1 MVKQETKQAAK
12 QETKTIT
19 KTPVKVNQTI
29 IVDGTNLI
37 AGRMCS
43 HVAKLLLQGNRV
55 SIVNT
60 ENIMISGNRD
70 AIIKS
75 YRKFLEI
82 ASINNPKFG
91 PFHPRRPDTII
102 TKMVRGMLP
111 KTKSS
116 GQTAL
121 KRLRAYLG
129 VPNELRSL
137 ARTQFEDA
145 KITKPS
151 PYYTSVGELGRMV
164 GWHE

>member
-1 MVKQETKQAAK
+1 LAK
-12 QETKTIT
+12 QEIQTKTET
-19 KTPVKVNQTI
+19 KSSQDI
-29 IVDGTNLI
+29 IVDGTNMI
-37 AGRMCS
+37 AGRLCS
-43 HVAKLLLQGNRV
+43 HVAKLLIQGNRV

-60 ENIMISGNRD
+60 ENVMLSGDRD

-111 KTKSS
+111 KKPS
-116 GQTAL
+116 GKIAF

-129 VPNELRSL
+129 VPDVLRSKVK
-137 ARTQFEDA
+137 TQFDDA
-145 KITKPS
+145 KIRKAS
-151 PYYTSVGELGRMV
+151 PYYTSMGDLGKMV

>member
-1 MVKQETKQAAK
+1 MVKQQVETKIK
-12 QETKTIT
+12 PK
-19 KTPVKVNQTI
+19 PSQTI

-37 AGRMCS
+37 AGRLCS
-43 HVAKLLLQGNRV
+43 HVAKLLLEGNRV
-55 SIVNT
+55 AIVNS
-60 ENIMISGNRD
+60 ENIMISGNRKS
-70 AIIKS
+70 IIET

-116 GQTAL
+116 GKTAL

-137 ARTQFEDA
+137 TRTQFDDA
-145 KITKPS
+145 KIRKPS

>member
-1 MVKQETKQAAK
+1 MAK
-12 QETKTIT
+12 QQVETKT
-19 KTPVKVNQTI
+19 KPKSSQTI

-37 AGRMCS
+37 AGRLCS
-43 HVAKLLLQGNRV
+43 HVAKLLLEGNRV
-55 SIVNT
+55 AIVNS
-60 ENIMISGNRD
+60 ENIMISGNRES
-70 AIIKS
+70 IIES

-111 KTKSS
+111 KKSS
-116 GQTAL
+116 SGKAAL

-137 ARTQFEDA
+137 TRTQFDDA
-145 KITKPS
+145 KIRKPS

>member
-1 MVKQETKQAAK
+1 LAK
-12 QETKTIT
+12 QQVETKT
-19 KTPVKVNQTI
+19 KPKSSQTI

-37 AGRMCS
+37 AGRLCS
-43 HVAKLLLQGNRV
+43 HVAKLLLEGNSV
-55 SIVNT
+55 AIVNS
-60 ENIMISGNRD
+60 ENIMISGNRKS
-70 AIIKS
+70 IIES

-111 KTKSS
+111 KKSS
-116 GQTAL
+116 SGKTAL

-129 VPNELRSL
+129 VPDELRSL
-137 ARTQFEDA
+137 TRTQFDDA
-145 KITKPS
+145 KIRKPS

>member
-1 MVKQETKQAAK
+1 MARQQT
-12 QETKTIT
+12 ETKTEF
-19 KTPVKVNQTI
+19 KVEQPI

-37 AGRMCS
+37 AGRLCS
-43 HVAKLLLQGNRV
+43 HVAKLLIEGKRV

-60 ENIMISGNRD
+60 EYIMISGNRKS
-70 AIIKS
+70 IIES

-82 ASINNPKFG
+82 SSINNPKFG

-111 KTKSS
+111 KKPS
-116 GQTAL
+116 GKTAF

-129 VPNELRSL
+129 VPNELKSTKT
-137 ARTQFEDA
+137 TQFDDA
-145 KITKPS
+145 KIRKSS

>member
-1 MVKQETKQAAK
+1 LVKQQVETKIK
-12 QETKTIT
+12 PKTSS
-19 KTPVKVNQTI
+19 TI

-37 AGRMCS
+37 AGRLCS
-43 HVAKLLLQGNRV
+43 HVAKLLLEGNSV
-55 SIVNT
+55 AIVNS
-60 ENIMISGNRD
+60 ENIMISGNRKS
-70 AIIKS
+70 IIEA

-111 KTKSS
+111 KKKSS
-116 GQTAL
+116 GKTAL

-137 ARTQFEDA
+137 TRTQFDDA
-145 KITKPS
+145 KIRKPS

>member
-1 MVKQETKQAAK
+1 LAK
-12 QETKTIT
+12 QEIQTKSES
-19 KTPVKVNQTI
+19 KSAQNI

-37 AGRMCS
+37 AGRLCS
-43 HVAKLLLQGNRV
+43 HVAKLLIEGNRV

-60 ENIMISGNRD
+60 ENIMLSGDRD

-75 YRKFLEI
+75 YREFLEI

-111 KTKSS
+111 KKPS
-116 GQTAL
+116 GKTAL

-129 VPNELRSL
+129 VPDELRSMTK
-137 ARTQFEDA
+137 TQFEDA
-145 KITKPS
+145 KIRRAS

>member
-1 MVKQETKQAAK
+1 MVKQQTQSTEVKQV
-12 QETKTIT
+12 Q
-19 KTPVKVNQTI
+19 NI
-29 IVDGTNLI
+29 IIDGTNMI
-37 AGRMCS
+37 AGRLCS
-43 HVAKLLLQGNRV
+43 HVAKLLINGNRV

-60 ENIMISGNRD
+60 ENVMLSGDRD

-91 PFHPRRPDTII
+91 PLHPRRPDTIV

-111 KTKSS
+111 KKPS
-116 GQTAL
+116 GKTAF

-129 VPNELRSL
+129 VPNELKSM
-137 ARTQFEDA
+137 TTIQFEDS
-145 KITKPS
+145 KIRKAS
-151 PYYTSVGELGRMV
+151 PYYTSMGDLGKMV

>member
-1 MVKQETKQAAK
+1 MAK
-12 QETKTIT
+12 QQVETKT
-19 KTPVKVNQTI
+19 KPKSSQTI

-37 AGRMCS
+37 AGRLCS
-43 HVAKLLLQGNRV
+43 HVAKLLLEGNSV
-55 SIVNT
+55 AIVNS
-60 ENIMISGNRD
+60 ENIMISGNRKS
-70 AIIKS
+70 IIES

-111 KTKSS
+111 KKSS
-116 GQTAL
+116 SGKTAL

-129 VPNELRSL
+129 VPDELRSL
-137 ARTQFEDA
+137 TRTQFDDA
-145 KITKPS
+145 KIRKPS

>member
-1 MVKQETKQAAK
+1 MAK
-12 QETKTIT
+12 QEIQTKTES
-19 KTPVKVNQTI
+19 KFDQI

-43 HVAKLLLQGNRV
+43 HVAKLLLEGNRV

-60 ENIMISGNRD
+60 ENIMISGNRKS
-70 AIIKS
+70 IIES
-75 YRKFLEI
+75 YREFLGK
-82 ASINNPKFG
+82 SSVNSPRFG

-111 KTKSS
+111 KRKPS
-116 GQTAL
+116 GQAAL

-129 VPNELRSL
+129 VPNNLRSKKT
-137 ARTQFEDA
+137 TQFEDA
-145 KITKPS
+145 KIRKPS
-151 PYYTSVGELGRMV
+151 PYYTSVGELGKMV

>member
-1 MVKQETKQAAK
+1 MVKQQVETKIK
-12 QETKTIT
+12 PKTS
-19 KTPVKVNQTI
+19 PTI

-37 AGRMCS
+37 AGRLCS
-43 HVAKLLLQGNRV
+43 HVAKLLLEGNKV
-55 SIVNT
+55 AIVNS
-60 ENIMISGNRD
+60 ENIMISGNRKS
-70 AIIKS
+70 IIES

-111 KTKSS
+111 KKKSS
-116 GQTAL
+116 GKTAL
-121 KRLRAYLG
+121 KLLRAYLG

-137 ARTQFEDA
+137 TRTQFDDA
-145 KITKPS
+145 KIRKPS